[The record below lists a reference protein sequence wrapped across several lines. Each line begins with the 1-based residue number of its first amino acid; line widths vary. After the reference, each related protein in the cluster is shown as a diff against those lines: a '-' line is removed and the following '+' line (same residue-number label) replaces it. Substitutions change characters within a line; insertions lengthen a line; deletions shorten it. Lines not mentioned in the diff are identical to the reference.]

1 MFLPIK
7 FEILIEKSILNC
19 NYQIN
24 NPQIIENIVIYIIKY
39 INNDLLFW
47 QITIIT
53 NNTST

>member
-47 QITIIT
+47 TITITT

>member
-47 QITIIT
+47 KITITT

>member
-47 QITIIT
+47 QITIT
-53 NNTST
+53 TTNTST

>member
-7 FEILIEKSILNC
+7 FEILIEKSILNS

-47 QITIIT
+47 QITITT

>member
-19 NYQIN
+19 NYQLN
-24 NPQIIENIVIYIIKY
+24 NPLKIKNTVIYIIKY
-39 INNDLLFW
+39 INNDLLIW
-47 QITIIT
+47 QITINT